1 MASKQEPLNGLTVL
15 VVEDT
20 WHLAEALRRTLERA
34 GARVIGPAGTLADA
48 ERLAAAERFEA
59 AVLDLELG
67 DYSAEALAGRLAGA
81 GVKVVLLTAFAM
93 PPSLAGRMHA
103 HLSKPTQPKELIDT
117 LRLATGG

>member
-1 MASKQEPLNGLTVL
+1 MAAIDRPLDGLAVL

-34 GARVIGPAGTLADA
+34 GARIVGPAGTLAEA
-48 ERLAAAERFEA
+48 ERLAGAAGFDA

-67 DYSAEALAGRLAGA
+67 DHSAEALAGQLAGS

-93 PPSLAGRMHA
+93 PPALAGRVHA
-103 HLSKPTQPKELIDT
+103 HLGKPTQPADLIAA
-117 LRLATGG
+117 LCRPACG